1 MRGVIGVPFIVFP
14 PSGSSSGSPGTAFA
28 RRAFTRSNIVGG
40 AVFAGSTFAGRGT
53 TGGALNIVT
62 KQATDEEIGDIFHD
76 QYWMPVLGNDL
87 WAGLDLMVFDISVN
101 MGPPRAAKIL
111 QRAVGAVPD
120 GWVGM
125 ETLGAVQR
133 SNDREAVLARVHAG
147 RLGFWRSLGT
157 WLYFGTGW
165 TNRENDI
172 FARAKA
178 MLAASTGVVTAAHA

>member
-1 MRGVIGVPFIVFP
+1 MAA
-14 PSGSSSGSPGTAFA
+14 TNYDACFA
-28 RRAFTRSNIVGG
+28 EMERWEGWHKFTITPHDPGG
-40 AVFAGSTFAGRGT
+40 ATYCGLTQAAYTAWR
-53 TGGALNIVT
+53 T
-62 KQATDEEIGDIFHD
+62 KQRLPRALVQEATDEEIGDIFHD